1 MTIYRPDWDPH
12 TQDQFITDTIWQH
25 PKELPGDDY
34 KGAPEDMKV
43 TKEEFTSWPNFGG
56 SKVEEMR
63 AARDSQ
69 VGGDHYKKLK
79 IQPVE
84 YILAN
89 NLGYV
94 EGNVVKY
101 ITRWKDKGGV
111 QDLEKIKHYCDLL
124 IEGNK

>member
-1 MTIYRPDWDPH
+1 MSIDWG
-12 TQDQFITDTIWQH
+12 TGLH
-25 PKELPGDDY
+25 PTELPGDDY
-34 KGAPEDMKV
+34 KGALNSTERMIL
-43 TKEEFTSWPNFGG
+43 
-56 SKVEEMR
+56 
-63 AARDSQ
+63 ARESQ

-89 NLGYV
+89 NLGYI
-94 EGNVVKY
+94 EGNIIKY

-124 IEGNK
+124 IEGTK

>member
-1 MTIYRPDWDPH
+1 MAYIPWKDLKEGEEQFVREILESIPSSDEY
-12 TQDQFITDTIWQH
+12 FITDTTWQH
-25 PKELPGDDY
+25 PTQLPGDDY
-34 KGAPEDMKV
+34 KGAPE
-43 TKEEFTSWPNFGG
+43 
-56 SKVEEMR
+56 
-63 AARDSQ
+63 ALQSQ

-89 NLGYV
+89 NLGYI
-94 EGNVVKY
+94 EGNIIKY